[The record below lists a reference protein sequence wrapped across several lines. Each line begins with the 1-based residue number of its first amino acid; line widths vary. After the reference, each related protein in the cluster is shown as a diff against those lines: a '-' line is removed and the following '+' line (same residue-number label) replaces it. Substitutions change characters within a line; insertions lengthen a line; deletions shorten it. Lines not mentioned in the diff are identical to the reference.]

1 MTPRTDQ
8 RRRIWSVAL
17 LWAAATVGC
26 GRQPAGTTA
35 TPSVPPV
42 IFRDV
47 TEQAGI
53 RFTAVN
59 GAWGAKYL
67 PETMGSG
74 CAFLDYDNDGREDI
88 LLVNGD
94 YWPGRPHPDRPTM
107 RLYHNEGNGHFRD
120 VTREAGLDVEMYGMG
135 VAVGDYDND
144 GYDDVYIT
152 GVGSSRLFHNEAG
165 PRGTRRFHDVT
176 KRAGVESPGWAT
188 SATWFDYDRDGR
200 LDLFVCHYVQWS
212 PQTNLFYS
220 IDGVHKSYS
229 TPEQYRGETCRLYH
243 NEGGGRFRDVTR
255 SASIYNERSKALG
268 VVSFDFDQDG
278 WPDLLV
284 TNDTEPNF
292 LFHNQTGKGFKEVAL
307 EKGIAVSEMGRAKA
321 GMGVDIGD
329 DRNDGQ
335 DTIVV
340 TNFSGEQASL
350 YRRDPG
356 GVYLDAAAQ
365 SGIGTASQYYLGF
378 GVLFFDYDG
387 DGWLDLL
394 VANGHIQGDVEVR
407 RTGVMYREPALLLR
421 NTGGGVYKDV
431 TTSTGGALAM
441 PQIGRGAAWGDYD
454 NDGHPD
460 LLFTSNPGD
469 PEGARTGLDGKARL
483 LWNDN
488 RTGNAWLRLRLE
500 GTVSNRDAFG
510 ARVRVRAGGK
520 VLSGTVKAGCSYLSQ
535 SDRRLLFGLGHVE
548 RVDAIEVLWPSGR
561 VQSFGP
567 VEARRS
573 YALREG
579 GALGE
584 DPQLTRAR

>member
-1 MTPRTDQ
+1 MGA
-8 RRRIWSVAL
+8 WL
-17 LWAAATVGC
+17 LASAGC
-26 GRQPAGTTA
+26 GR
-35 TPSVPPV
+35 TPPNLGGSLGAPEVT
-42 IFRDV
+42 FHDV
-47 TEQAGI
+47 TDRAGI
-53 RFTAVN
+53 HFTAVN

-74 CAFLDYDNDGREDI
+74 CAFLDYDADGRQDI

-94 YWPGRPHPDRPTM
+94 YWPGQPRPDRPTM
-107 RLYHNEGNGHFRD
+107 HLYRNEGGGHFRD
-120 VTREAGLDVEMYGMG
+120 VTREVGLDVEMYGMG

-144 GYDDVYIT
+144 GFDDVYVT
-152 GVGSSRLFHNEAG
+152 GVGRSRLFHNEATSS
-165 PRGTRRFHDVT
+165 GTRRFRNVT
-176 KRAGVESPGWAT
+176 GQAGVASPGWAT
-188 SATWFDYDRDGR
+188 SATWLDYDRDGK
-200 LDLFVCHYVQWS
+200 LDLFVCHYVKWS

-229 TPEQYRGETCRLYH
+229 TPEQYRGESCRLYH

-255 SASIYNERSKALG
+255 AASIYSERSKALG

-292 LFHNQTGKGFKEVAL
+292 LFHNQAGKGFKEVAL

-350 YRRDPG
+350 YRRDPS
-356 GVYLDAAAQ
+356 GVYLDEAAQ

-378 GVLFFDYDG
+378 GVLFLDYDA

-394 VANGHIQGDVEVR
+394 VANGHIQGDVELR

-421 NTGGGVYKDV
+421 NTGAGVYQDV
-431 TTSTGGALAM
+431 TASTGSALTA

-454 NDGHPD
+454 NDGYPD

-469 PEGARTGLDGKARL
+469 PGGSRTPLDGRARL
-483 LWNDN
+483 LHNDN
-488 RTGNAWLRLRLE
+488 RTGNAWIRLRLE
-500 GTVSNRDAFG
+500 GTASNRDAFG
-510 ARVRVRAGGK
+510 ARVRIRLGGRT
-520 VLSGTVKAGCSYLSQ
+520 LSQTVKASCSYLSQ
-535 SDRRLLFGLGHVE
+535 SDRRLLFGLGNARKVS
-548 RVDAIEVLWPSGR
+548 AIEILWPSGR

-567 VEARRS
+567 VEAGHS
-573 YALREG
+573 YYVREGDALRP
-579 GALGE
+579 
-584 DPQLTRAR
+584 DPQVTP